1 MHSYPGCEVNPSP
14 SVQQQGGDVYIAIV
28 CSNVQRGEPTLLAG
42 ERGTEGERANMRRK
56 RVKKRGNKKQEGQ
69 RERQGREREREKR
82 EGRKIDDLF
91 QTVASKN

>member
-1 MHSYPGCEVNPSP
+1 M
-14 SVQQQGGDVYIAIV
+14 

-56 RVKKRGNKKQEGQ
+56 RVKERGNKKQEGK